1 MARKKPDDRLKR
13 ALLLG
18 FVVISVALIASI
30 YVTGLSGSEE
40 PAPAFY
46 RGAAETEPSVESTL
60 VAPTRE
66 HSRRGQATAT
76 APHLDFEPPSSRYD

>member
-1 MARKKPDDRLKR
+1 MARKKSDDRLKR

-18 FVVISVALIASI
+18 FVLISVALIAGI
-30 YVTGLSGSEE
+30 YVTGLTGSEE

-46 RGAAETEPSVESTL
+46 RNAAAIEPSTESTI
-60 VAPTRE
+60 VAPTPE
-66 HSRRGQATAT
+66 HGGPGRATAT

>member
-1 MARKKPDDRLKR
+1 MARKKSDDRVKR

-18 FVVISVALIASI
+18 FVIISVALIASI
-30 YVTGLSGSEE
+30 YVTGLTGSEE

-46 RGAAETEPSVESTL
+46 RGAAAMEPSIESTI
-60 VAPTRE
+60 VAPRRE
-66 HSRRGQATAT
+66 NSGPGQATAT